1 MDPLGNAG
9 VPENVGA
16 DIVGHEKTTITYGLY
31 SGGLSLAVKRETLNK
46 LAYPYV
52 VPRGRVGDDNSPVQD

>member
-1 MDPLGNAG
+1 MGPLGNAG

-31 SGGLSLAVKRETLNK
+31 SGGLSLAVKRKELDK
-46 LAYPYV
+46 LAY
-52 VPRGRVGDDNSPVQD
+52 